1 MWRAEK
7 RAERE
12 GIDAYPPSTFA
23 KIDGALGVK
32 TKRLHYDLEGVGGRE
47 ERTR

>member
-12 GIDAYPPSTFA
+12 GIDTYPPSTFA
-23 KIDGALGVK
+23 KIGGALGVK
-32 TKRLHYDLEGVGGRE
+32 TKRLYEEVDGEGGKE
-47 ERTR
+47 